1 MKRINKSIFEG
12 CFFLSDKIQVGSL
25 ETGAIQHGGCTKID
39 GKCYSNIDN
48 GEYMTIYSNKKNTL
62 SVLVPSTKDV
72 NKMMSK
78 EEHLSYIK
86 KYTGIIMDK
95 FFDKGNIVSTTVEGS
110 WYSDDLKEV
119 IVEKSG
125 MISIEVTEVTE
136 NDIKFFEKIAMD
148 IKEELTQEAVS
159 IFINDS
165 LAIV

>member
-48 GEYMTIYSNKKNTL
+48 GEYMTIYENKKNTL

-72 NKMMSK
+72 NQQMSK

-86 KYTGIIMDK
+86 KYTGIILDK
-95 FFDKGNIVSTTVEGS
+95 FFGIGNLMSTTVEGS
-110 WYSDDLKEV
+110 WYSDDLQEV
-119 IVEKSG
+119 VVEKSG
-125 MISIEVTEVTE
+125 MIAIELEDVTED
-136 NDIKFFEKIAMD
+136 DIKFFEKVAID
-148 IKEELTQEAVS
+148 IKEELTQV
-159 IFINDS
+159 
-165 LAIV
+165 

>member
-72 NKMMSK
+72 NREMSK

-86 KYTGIIMDK
+86 KYAGLIMDK
-95 FFDKGNIVSTTVEGS
+95 FFGLGDFKSNTVEGS
-110 WYSDDLKEV
+110 WYSDDLSEV
-119 IVEKSG
+119 VVEKSG
-125 MISIEVTEVTE
+125 MLSVELDDVTES
-136 NDIKFFEKIAMD
+136 DIKFFEKIATD
-148 IKEELTQEAVS
+148 IKEDLTQEAVS
-159 IFINDS
+159 VFVNDS
-165 LAIV
+165 LAII